1 MLKETENH
9 QIVFLMIE
17 PFEEFRN
24 IFSDFLNADVRDFC
38 MIGRNGEILF
48 QNVDDSA
55 FCQMEPEKIENLFA
69 DEQYKTNLT
78 EIDGNT
84 IIGVRTSYQIEQM
97 NW

>member
-1 MLKETENH
+1 
-9 QIVFLMIE
+9 
-17 PFEEFRN
+17 
-24 IFSDFLNADVRDFC
+24 

-78 EIDGNT
+78 EIDGKT
-84 IIGVRTSYQIEQM
+84 IAELHTRL
-97 NW
+97 NR